1 METTNYTCEVC
12 DQPTWKTISYTT
24 GNRELL
30 CAICREEHTDMR
42 DTTGIVICEYCAH
55 DRKPEYRPTP
65 YNTREIEFVSV
76 KCPRCPSWLNS
87 YAAQAYHNRH
97 VCN

>member
-1 METTNYTCEVC
+1 MTTE
-12 DQPTWKTISYTT
+12 TISDAEFNSGRSGEAGFNAT
-24 GNRELL
+24 
-30 CAICREEHTDMR
+30 
-42 DTTGIVICEYCAH
+42 V
-55 DRKPEYRPTP
+55 
-65 YNTREIEFVSV
+65 TREIEFVSV